1 MKKVYT
7 KPEIIFESFSLSTN
21 IAGDCESIIDTQSRG
36 NCGIEFGNLVIFVG
50 EYTGC
55 NSNDGVIVEGDDGNY
70 NGICYHVPVESSTL
84 FNS

>member
-36 NCGIEFGNLVIFVG
+36 NCGIEFGSLVIFVG

-55 NSNDGVIVEGDDGNY
+55 NSNNGVVVEGDDGNY